1 MIGRTVLG
9 GRPVPKMQQS
19 EDESNDIYHEVD
31 LDKDDQEILPVISNE
46 GGKKTASA
54 LLHTILDHY
63 QSTMAKVPPRYKYL
77 CFFLWVAWKFVAV
90 FLVYYVFQ
98 GTGPSTQ
105 IPWVPLPQTFHSQS
119 PKVRIL
125 YVVTSSINVTEVMD
139 STSIVVNNKRQRRQR
154 ISEQLAKSIPLVK
167 YNVANMTNA
176 GYHVDVVWLHEDGD
190 FPMSAD
196 LIDGNEEAPDYYS
209 QFHRQAREALPRD
222 VGLSFWPHASSL
234 QMDSTTGRLV
244 SPSNL
249 HTNLIQRQ
257 ALRIL
262 RDAFPMYHLFL
273 VWPDVAR
280 IRDTTVNHFWNI
292 SQHAEKG
299 FVPAVLPVINAI
311 DLDANS
317 TFTKGRIKLRGAEK
331 MVTTTSRSL
340 FDTASAK
347 LMTNFSLQDLKTKVL
362 VPNALQSQVTIQLP
376 QNYLWRSYG
385 FMLTRSQLA
394 LENGLLEKCLAD
406 PSSLPIS
413 WPKKAASENP
423 CMLSSQG
430 IVVADKLLN
439 HLVEFENNPF
449 RSSSTGQQHEDLLVF
464 IEKLNKLMPNLEL
477 KDERAIR

>member
-19 EDESNDIYHEVD
+19 EDESNEIYYEVD
-31 LDKDDQEILPVISNE
+31 LDKDDQEILPVISEE
-46 GGKKTASA
+46 GGKKNAST
-54 LLHTILDHY
+54 LLHAILHHY

-176 GYHVDVVWLHEDGD
+176 GYHVDVVWLHEDGE
-190 FPMSAD
+190 FPTSAE
-196 LIDGNEEAPDYYS
+196 LINDNEEADYS
-209 QFHRQAREALPRD
+209 QFHLQARGALPRD

-234 QMDSTTGRLV
+234 EMESTTGRIV

-249 HTNLIQRQ
+249 HTNLIKRQ

-262 RDAFPMYHLFL
+262 RDAFSMYHLFL

-292 SQHAEKG
+292 SQHVEKG

-311 DLDANS
+311 GMDANT
-317 TFTKGRIKLRGAEK
+317 TFTKGRIKLRGAET
-331 MVTTTSRSL
+331 MVTARSL
-340 FDTASAK
+340 LDTASAK
-347 LMTNFSLQDLKTKVL
+347 VMTNFSLQDLKTKLL
-362 VPNALQSQVTIQLP
+362 VPNSLQSQVTIQLP
-376 QNYLWRSYG
+376 QNHLWRSYG

-394 LENGLLEKCLAD
+394 QEHGLLEKCLVD

-413 WPKKAASENP
+413 WPKKAASESP

-449 RSSSTGQQHEDLLVF
+449 RSSSTGQEQHEDLLVF
-464 IEKLNKLMPNLEL
+464 IEKVNKRMSTIELN
-477 KDERAIR
+477 